1 MSDSNP
7 SAATA
12 AGLRKSPEI
21 QQLIGL
27 LGNLMPLLL
36 RFQTPGLEQPFLAG
50 AGSFPVPDPALDQQ
64 AAVNLVSD
72 ITSDSLRN
80 LSAYLETNASRHP
93 ALADCVPIVTQ
104 ATQNFAARDYA
115 QAFNLIWHA
124 YRWIA
129 KIRGSDPQVP
139 PLRSAAST
147 AASSLSAQSASSAAR
162 RARRT
167 ATSPRRQA
175 A

>member
-12 AGLRKSPEI
+12 AGLQQSPEI

-72 ITSDSLRN
+72 S
-80 LSAYLETNASRHP
+80 P
-93 ALADCVPIVTQ
+93 PIRCAICQ
-104 ATQNFAARDYA
+104 P
-115 QAFNLIWHA
+115 IW
-124 YRWIA
+124 
-129 KIRGSDPQVP
+129 KPMRGD
-139 PLRSAAST
+139 T
-147 AASSLSAQSASSAAR
+147 R
-162 RARRT
+162 R
-167 ATSPRRQA
+167 
-175 A
+175 